1 MFFRSFD
8 RKDGRGSSTNFS
20 TNRTYRSSIPEDGR
34 VQVSTFSNRKK
45 DERNPKRIS
54 ERIESGTSSDSIK
67 TPSQTGLLEN
77 GDLLERALE
86 FFGLKPGFNE
96 EDLKER
102 FYFLSK
108 KYHPDTGEFSNDSLF
123 KELIEYRD
131 VLQSYL
137 VQKTFQKSN
146 VSPGPKNSNQEDY
159 NIYKNAREIYD
170 FAIHEYYK
178 ITEGNPIFLK
188 GNENFALRKL
198 RQSLEISKS
207 KFEELIVLYPQSIW
221 VADSKRTLEKIEIWF
236 KEP

>member
-1 MFFRSFD
+1 M
-8 RKDGRGSSTNFS
+8 
-20 TNRTYRSSIPEDGR
+20 
-34 VQVSTFSNRKK
+34 
-45 DERNPKRIS
+45 
-54 ERIESGTSSDSIK
+54 
-67 TPSQTGLLEN
+67 
-77 GDLLERALE
+77 LERALE

-146 VSPGPKNSNQEDY
+146 IPLGLKNSNQEDY

>member
-1 MFFRSFD
+1 M
-8 RKDGRGSSTNFS
+8 
-20 TNRTYRSSIPEDGR
+20 
-34 VQVSTFSNRKK
+34 
-45 DERNPKRIS
+45 
-54 ERIESGTSSDSIK
+54 
-67 TPSQTGLLEN
+67 
-77 GDLLERALE
+77 LERALE

-146 VSPGPKNSNQEDY
+146 ISLGLKNSNQEDY

>member
-1 MFFRSFD
+1 M
-8 RKDGRGSSTNFS
+8 
-20 TNRTYRSSIPEDGR
+20 
-34 VQVSTFSNRKK
+34 
-45 DERNPKRIS
+45 
-54 ERIESGTSSDSIK
+54 
-67 TPSQTGLLEN
+67 
-77 GDLLERALE
+77 LERALE

-146 VSPGPKNSNQEDY
+146 IPLGLKNSNQEDY

-170 FAIHEYYK
+170 FAVHEYYK

>member
-1 MFFRSFD
+1 M
-8 RKDGRGSSTNFS
+8 
-20 TNRTYRSSIPEDGR
+20 
-34 VQVSTFSNRKK
+34 
-45 DERNPKRIS
+45 
-54 ERIESGTSSDSIK
+54 
-67 TPSQTGLLEN
+67 
-77 GDLLERALE
+77 LERAIE

-146 VSPGPKNSNQEDY
+146 ISLGLKNSNQEDY